1 HARAASMIG
10 YSLLGP
16 FGGPRGVSPAP
27 GAGGSSTNRSCTS
40 HRTSSSPISR
50 AGRHERMPLVPDAAA
65 VALALDWACEVVS
78 RSTGAFD
85 RGRKRIYAR
94 EGVPHL
100 WMVDMGPRTLEVFRL
115 ERGRW
120 FVAST
125 HDLDMTRW

>member
-1 HARAASMIG
+1 
-10 YSLLGP
+10 
-16 FGGPRGVSPAP
+16 
-27 GAGGSSTNRSCTS
+27 
-40 HRTSSSPISR
+40 
-50 AGRHERMPLVPDAAA
+50 MPLVPDAAA